1 MIDLVKDF
9 DYLLLDATF
18 YNSKEINRD
27 ISEIPHPL
35 VSETIELL
43 DSLSKEN
50 KGKVSHKFSFTN
62 NGKESIKILTVK
74 PSCGC
79 TTPNWSKDEIKPGK
93 KGFIIAEYNPK
104 GRPGVFRKS
113 LSVITN
119 NNRRSLIFI
128 KGKVVR

>member
-1 MIDLVKDF
+1 MKQ
-9 DYLLLDATF
+9 LLTLSFILFSFFNSFSQKPEIVFETPE
-18 YNSKEINRD
+18 YNFGD
-27 ISEIPHPL
+27 IQ
-35 VSETIELL
+35 
-43 DSLSKEN
+43 EN

-62 NGKESIKILTVK
+62 NGKESIRILTVK

-119 NNRRSLIFI
+119 DNRRSLIFI

>member
-1 MIDLVKDF
+1 MNQ
-9 DYLLLDATF
+9 LLTLSFILFSFFNSFSQKPEIVFETPE
-18 YNSKEINRD
+18 YNFGD
-27 ISEIPHPL
+27 IQ
-35 VSETIELL
+35 
-43 DSLSKEN
+43 EN
-50 KGKVSHKFSFTN
+50 KGRVSHKFSFTN
-62 NGKESIKILTVK
+62 NGKESIRILTVK

-119 NNRRSLIFI
+119 DNRRSLIFI

>member
-1 MIDLVKDF
+1 MNQ
-9 DYLLLDATF
+9 LLTLSF
-18 YNSKEINRD
+18 ILFSFFNSFSQK
-27 ISEIPHPL
+27 SEI
-35 VSETIELL
+35 VFETPEYNFGDIQ
-43 DSLSKEN
+43 EN
-50 KGKVSHKFSFTN
+50 KGKVSYKFSFTN
-62 NGKESIKILTVK
+62 NGKESIRILTVK

-119 NNRRSLIFI
+119 DNRRSLIFI

>member
-1 MIDLVKDF
+1 MNQ
-9 DYLLLDATF
+9 LLTLSF
-18 YNSKEINRD
+18 ILFSFFNSFSQK
-27 ISEIPHPL
+27 SEI
-35 VSETIELL
+35 VFETPEYNFGDIQ
-43 DSLSKEN
+43 EN

-62 NGKESIKILTVK
+62 NGKESIRILTVK

-79 TTPNWSKDEIKPGK
+79 TTPDWSKDEIKPGK

-119 NNRRSLIFI
+119 DNRRSLIFI

>member
-1 MIDLVKDF
+1 MNQILTLSFILFSFFNSFSQKSEFVF
-9 DYLLLDATF
+9 ETPE
-18 YNSKEINRD
+18 YNFGD
-27 ISEIPHPL
+27 IQ
-35 VSETIELL
+35 
-43 DSLSKEN
+43 EN

-62 NGKESIKILTVK
+62 NGKESIRILTVK

-119 NNRRSLIFI
+119 DNKRSLIFI
-128 KGKVVR
+128 KGKVIR

>member
-1 MIDLVKDF
+1 MKQ
-9 DYLLLDATF
+9 LLTLSF
-18 YNSKEINRD
+18 ILFSFFNSFSQK
-27 ISEIPHPL
+27 SEIL
-35 VSETIELL
+35 FETPEYNFGDIQ
-43 DSLSKEN
+43 EN

-62 NGKESIKILTVK
+62 NGKESIRILTVK

-119 NNRRSLIFI
+119 DNRRSLIFI

>member
-1 MIDLVKDF
+1 MNQ
-9 DYLLLDATF
+9 LLTLSFILFSFFNSFSQKPEIVFETPE
-18 YNSKEINRD
+18 YNFWD
-27 ISEIPHPL
+27 IQ
-35 VSETIELL
+35 
-43 DSLSKEN
+43 EN
-50 KGKVSHKFSFTN
+50 NGKVSHKFSFTN
-62 NGKESIKILTVK
+62 NGKESIRILTVK

-119 NNRRSLIFI
+119 DNRRSLIFI

>member
-1 MIDLVKDF
+1 MKQLYTLSFILFSFFNSFSQKPEIVF
-9 DYLLLDATF
+9 ETPE
-18 YNSKEINRD
+18 YNFGD
-27 ISEIPHPL
+27 IQ
-35 VSETIELL
+35 
-43 DSLSKEN
+43 EN

-62 NGKESIKILTVK
+62 NGKESIRILTVK

-119 NNRRSLIFI
+119 DNRRSLIFI

>member
-1 MIDLVKDF
+1 MKQ
-9 DYLLLDATF
+9 LLTLSF
-18 YNSKEINRD
+18 ILFSFFNSFSQK
-27 ISEIPHPL
+27 SEI
-35 VSETIELL
+35 VFETPEYNFGDIQ
-43 DSLSKEN
+43 EN
-50 KGKVSHKFSFTN
+50 KGKVSHKFSFIN
-62 NGKESIKILTVK
+62 NGKESIRILTVK

-119 NNRRSLIFI
+119 DNSRSLIFI
-128 KGKVVR
+128 KGKVIK

>member
-1 MIDLVKDF
+1 MNQILTLSF
-9 DYLLLDATF
+9 ILF
-18 YNSKEINRD
+18 SFFNSFSQK
-27 ISEIPHPL
+27 SEI
-35 VSETIELL
+35 VFETPEYNFGDIQ
-43 DSLSKEN
+43 EN

-62 NGKESIKILTVK
+62 NGKESIRILTVK

-119 NNRRSLIFI
+119 DNRRSLIFI
-128 KGKVVR
+128 KGKVIR

>member
-1 MIDLVKDF
+1 MKQ
-9 DYLLLDATF
+9 LLTLSF
-18 YNSKEINRD
+18 ILFSFFNSFSQK
-27 ISEIPHPL
+27 SEI
-35 VSETIELL
+35 VFETPEYNFGDIQ
-43 DSLSKEN
+43 EN

-62 NGKESIKILTVK
+62 NGKESIRILTVK

-119 NNRRSLIFI
+119 DNSRTLIFI
-128 KGKVVR
+128 KGRVVR

>member
-1 MIDLVKDF
+1 MNQ
-9 DYLLLDATF
+9 LLTLSFILFSFFNSFSQKPEIVFETPE
-18 YNSKEINRD
+18 YNFGD
-27 ISEIPHPL
+27 IQ
-35 VSETIELL
+35 
-43 DSLSKEN
+43 EN

-62 NGKESIKILTVK
+62 NGKESIRILTVK

>member
-1 MIDLVKDF
+1 MNQ
-9 DYLLLDATF
+9 LLTLSF
-18 YNSKEINRD
+18 ILFSFFNSFSQK
-27 ISEIPHPL
+27 SEI
-35 VSETIELL
+35 VFETPEYNFG
-43 DSLSKEN
+43 DVQEN
-50 KGKVSHKFSFTN
+50 KGKVSHKFSFIN
-62 NGKESIKILTVK
+62 NGKESIRILTVK

-119 NNRRSLIFI
+119 DNRRSLIFI

>member
-1 MIDLVKDF
+1 MKQ
-9 DYLLLDATF
+9 LLTLSFILFSFFNSFSQKPEIVFETPE
-18 YNSKEINRD
+18 YNFGD
-27 ISEIPHPL
+27 IQ
-35 VSETIELL
+35 
-43 DSLSKEN
+43 EN

-62 NGKESIKILTVK
+62 NGKESIRILTVK

-113 LSVITN
+113 LSIITN
-119 NNRRSLIFI
+119 DNRRSLIFI

>member
-1 MIDLVKDF
+1 MNQ
-9 DYLLLDATF
+9 LLTLSFILFSFFNSFSQKPEIVFETPE
-18 YNSKEINRD
+18 YNFGD
-27 ISEIPHPL
+27 IQ
-35 VSETIELL
+35 
-43 DSLSKEN
+43 EN
-50 KGKVSHKFSFTN
+50 KGKVSYKFSFTN
-62 NGKESIKILTVK
+62 NGKESIRILTVK

-119 NNRRSLIFI
+119 DNRRSLIFI

>member
-1 MIDLVKDF
+1 MKQ
-9 DYLLLDATF
+9 LLTLSF
-18 YNSKEINRD
+18 ILFSFFNSFTQM
-27 ISEIPHPL
+27 SEI
-35 VSETIELL
+35 VFETPEYNFGDIQ
-43 DSLSKEN
+43 EN

-62 NGKESIKILTVK
+62 NGKESIRILTVK

-119 NNRRSLIFI
+119 DNRRSLIFI

>member
-1 MIDLVKDF
+1 MNQ
-9 DYLLLDATF
+9 LLTLSF
-18 YNSKEINRD
+18 ILFSFFNSFSQK
-27 ISEIPHPL
+27 SEI
-35 VSETIELL
+35 VFETSEYNFGDIQ
-43 DSLSKEN
+43 EN

-62 NGKESIKILTVK
+62 NGKESIRILTVK

-119 NNRRSLIFI
+119 DNRRSLIFI

>member
-1 MIDLVKDF
+1 MKQ
-9 DYLLLDATF
+9 LLTLSF
-18 YNSKEINRD
+18 ILFSFFNSFSQK
-27 ISEIPHPL
+27 SEI
-35 VSETIELL
+35 VFETPEYNFGDIQ
-43 DSLSKEN
+43 EN

-62 NGKESIKILTVK
+62 NGKESIRILTVK

-119 NNRRSLIFI
+119 DNRRSLIFI
-128 KGKVVR
+128 KGRVVR

>member
-1 MIDLVKDF
+1 MKQ
-9 DYLLLDATF
+9 LLTLSF
-18 YNSKEINRD
+18 ILFSFFNSYSQK
-27 ISEIPHPL
+27 SEI
-35 VSETIELL
+35 VFETPEYNFGDIQ
-43 DSLSKEN
+43 EN
-50 KGKVSHKFSFTN
+50 KGKVSHKFNFTN
-62 NGKESIKILTVK
+62 NGKESIRILTVK

-119 NNRRSLIFI
+119 DNRRSLIFI

>member
-1 MIDLVKDF
+1 MKQ
-9 DYLLLDATF
+9 LLTLSF
-18 YNSKEINRD
+18 ILFSFFNSFSQK
-27 ISEIPHPL
+27 SEI
-35 VSETIELL
+35 VFETPEYNFGDIQ
-43 DSLSKEN
+43 EN

-62 NGKESIKILTVK
+62 NGKESIRILTVK

-119 NNRRSLIFI
+119 DNRRSFRGYEISNS
-128 KGKVVR
+128 KKMP

>member
-1 MIDLVKDF
+1 MKQ
-9 DYLLLDATF
+9 LLTLSF
-18 YNSKEINRD
+18 ILFSFFNSFSQK
-27 ISEIPHPL
+27 SEI
-35 VSETIELL
+35 VFETPEYNFGDIQ
-43 DSLSKEN
+43 EN
-50 KGKVSHKFSFTN
+50 KGKVSYKFSFIN
-62 NGKESIKILTVK
+62 NGKESIRILTVK

-119 NNRRSLIFI
+119 DNRRSLIFI

>member
-1 MIDLVKDF
+1 MKQ
-9 DYLLLDATF
+9 LLTLSF
-18 YNSKEINRD
+18 ILFSFFSSFSQKSKIVFETPEFNFGD
-27 ISEIPHPL
+27 IQ
-35 VSETIELL
+35 
-43 DSLSKEN
+43 EN

-62 NGKESIKILTVK
+62 NGKESIRILTVK

-119 NNRRSLIFI
+119 DNRRSLIFI

>member
-1 MIDLVKDF
+1 MNQ
-9 DYLLLDATF
+9 LLTLSF
-18 YNSKEINRD
+18 ILFSFFNSFSQK
-27 ISEIPHPL
+27 SEI
-35 VSETIELL
+35 VFETLEYNFGDIQ
-43 DSLSKEN
+43 EN

-62 NGKESIKILTVK
+62 NGKESIRILTVK

-119 NNRRSLIFI
+119 DNRRSLIFI

>member
-1 MIDLVKDF
+1 MNQ
-9 DYLLLDATF
+9 LLTLSFILFSFFNSFSQKPEIVFETPE
-18 YNSKEINRD
+18 YNFGD
-27 ISEIPHPL
+27 IQ
-35 VSETIELL
+35 
-43 DSLSKEN
+43 EN

-62 NGKESIKILTVK
+62 NGKESIRILTVK

-93 KGFIIAEYNPK
+93 KGFLIAEYNPK

-119 NNRRSLIFI
+119 DNRRSLIFI

>member
-1 MIDLVKDF
+1 MKQ
-9 DYLLLDATF
+9 LLTLSF
-18 YNSKEINRD
+18 ILFSFFNSFSQK
-27 ISEIPHPL
+27 SEI
-35 VSETIELL
+35 VFETLEYNFGDIQ
-43 DSLSKEN
+43 EN

-62 NGKESIKILTVK
+62 NGKESIRILTVK

-119 NNRRSLIFI
+119 DNRRSLIFI
-128 KGKVVR
+128 KGKVIR

>member
-1 MIDLVKDF
+1 MNQ
-9 DYLLLDATF
+9 LLTLSFILFSFFNSFSQKPEIVFETPE
-18 YNSKEINRD
+18 YNFGD
-27 ISEIPHPL
+27 IQ
-35 VSETIELL
+35 
-43 DSLSKEN
+43 EN

-62 NGKESIKILTVK
+62 NGKESIRILTVK

-119 NNRRSLIFI
+119 DNRRSLIFI

>member
-1 MIDLVKDF
+1 MNE
-9 DYLLLDATF
+9 LLTLSF
-18 YNSKEINRD
+18 ILFSFFNSFSQK
-27 ISEIPHPL
+27 SEI
-35 VSETIELL
+35 VFETPEYNFGDIQ
-43 DSLSKEN
+43 EN
-50 KGKVSHKFSFTN
+50 KGKVSHKFSFIN
-62 NGKESIKILTVK
+62 NGKESIRILTVK

-119 NNRRSLIFI
+119 DNRRSLIFI

>member
-1 MIDLVKDF
+1 MKQ
-9 DYLLLDATF
+9 LLTLSF
-18 YNSKEINRD
+18 ILFSFFNSFSQK
-27 ISEIPHPL
+27 SEI
-35 VSETIELL
+35 VFETPEYNFGDIL
-43 DSLSKEN
+43 EN

-62 NGKESIKILTVK
+62 NGKESIRILTVK

-119 NNRRSLIFI
+119 DNRRSLIFI

>member
-1 MIDLVKDF
+1 MKQ
-9 DYLLLDATF
+9 LLTLSF
-18 YNSKEINRD
+18 ILFSFFNSFSQK
-27 ISEIPHPL
+27 SEI
-35 VSETIELL
+35 VFETSEYNFGDIQ
-43 DSLSKEN
+43 EN

-62 NGKESIKILTVK
+62 NGKESIRILTVK

-119 NNRRSLIFI
+119 DNRRSLIFI

>member
-1 MIDLVKDF
+1 MKQ
-9 DYLLLDATF
+9 LLTLSF
-18 YNSKEINRD
+18 ILFSFFNSFSQK
-27 ISEIPHPL
+27 SEI
-35 VSETIELL
+35 VFETPEYNFG
-43 DSLSKEN
+43 DVQEN
-50 KGKVSHKFSFTN
+50 KGKVSHKFSFIN
-62 NGKESIKILTVK
+62 NGKESIRILTVK

-119 NNRRSLIFI
+119 DNRRSLIFI

>member
-1 MIDLVKDF
+1 MKQ
-9 DYLLLDATF
+9 LLTLSF
-18 YNSKEINRD
+18 ILFSFFNSFSQK
-27 ISEIPHPL
+27 SEI
-35 VSETIELL
+35 VFETLEYNFGDIQ
-43 DSLSKEN
+43 EN

-62 NGKESIKILTVK
+62 NGKESIRILTVK

-119 NNRRSLIFI
+119 DNRRSLIFI
-128 KGKVVR
+128 KGKVVK

>member
-1 MIDLVKDF
+1 MKQ
-9 DYLLLDATF
+9 LLTLSF
-18 YNSKEINRD
+18 ILFSFFNSFSQK
-27 ISEIPHPL
+27 SEI
-35 VSETIELL
+35 VFETPEYNFG
-43 DSLSKEN
+43 DVQEN
-50 KGKVSHKFSFTN
+50 KGKVSHKFSFIN
-62 NGKESIKILTVK
+62 NGKESIRILTVK

-119 NNRRSLIFI
+119 DNRRSLIFI
-128 KGKVVR
+128 KGKVIR

>member
-1 MIDLVKDF
+1 MK
-9 DYLLLDATF
+9 LLLTLSF
-18 YNSKEINRD
+18 ILFSFFNSFSQKPEIVFETPEYNFGD
-27 ISEIPHPL
+27 IQ
-35 VSETIELL
+35 
-43 DSLSKEN
+43 EN

-62 NGKESIKILTVK
+62 NGKESIRILTVK

-119 NNRRSLIFI
+119 DNRRSLIFI

>member
-1 MIDLVKDF
+1 MKHMLSLSFILF
-9 DYLLLDATF
+9 SF
-18 YNSKEINRD
+18 FNSFSQK
-27 ISEIPHPL
+27 SEI
-35 VSETIELL
+35 VFETPEYNFGDIQ
-43 DSLSKEN
+43 EN

-62 NGKESIKILTVK
+62 NGKESIRILTVK

>member
-1 MIDLVKDF
+1 MKQ
-9 DYLLLDATF
+9 LLTLSF
-18 YNSKEINRD
+18 ILFSFFNSFSQK
-27 ISEIPHPL
+27 SEI
-35 VSETIELL
+35 VFETPEFNFGDIQ
-43 DSLSKEN
+43 EN

-62 NGKESIKILTVK
+62 NGKESIRILTVK

-113 LSVITN
+113 LSIITN
-119 NNRRSLIFI
+119 DNRRSLIFI

>member
-1 MIDLVKDF
+1 MNH
-9 DYLLLDATF
+9 LLTLSF
-18 YNSKEINRD
+18 ILFSFFNSFSQK
-27 ISEIPHPL
+27 SEI
-35 VSETIELL
+35 VFETPEYNFGDIQ
-43 DSLSKEN
+43 EN

-62 NGKESIKILTVK
+62 NGKESIRILTVK

-119 NNRRSLIFI
+119 DNRRSLIFI